1 METIT
6 LTAPDISCEHCR
18 TAIERE
24 VGTLTGVQSCS
35 VDIPTQQVA
44 VQYDPST
51 VSRHQI
57 VEVSMEEE
65 GPSSNP
71 SPGGGASG
79 VRRQFSCFVQPR
91 HIARWCVL
99 DASPLGDILPMV
111 RSVPCRGHP
120 VAPLQDISGPS
131 AAITGIAS
139 RMASSSRAV
148 DISPIAPSET
158 PTAIIHAARPK
169 ARCITSGKTAASSTS
184 PRPIASR
191 SLPLPQARAGVSG
204 MSARW

>member
-57 VEVSMEEE
+57 VEVMEEE
-65 GPSSNP
+65 GY
-71 SPGGGASG
+71 
-79 VRRQFSCFVQPR
+79 
-91 HIARWCVL
+91 
-99 DASPLGDILPMV
+99 
-111 RSVPCRGHP
+111 P
-120 VAPLQDISGPS
+120 VADP
-131 AAITGIAS
+131 A
-139 RMASSSRAV
+139 
-148 DISPIAPSET
+148 
-158 PTAIIHAARPK
+158 
-169 ARCITSGKTAASSTS
+169 
-184 PRPIASR
+184 
-191 SLPLPQARAGVSG
+191 
-204 MSARW
+204 